1 MHKNTRIKLFKASAL
16 DNPKELEKRVN
27 EFCQNR
33 EVIGVDLRVDPTKS
47 THSNLYVMVT
57 YLGSDDDSDSCE
69 PDGENTLK
77 KLFEDFDTDKY
88 WNDYEQAHPGE
99 NKEAIKGTFG
109 REDL

>member
-47 THSNLYVMVT
+47 THSDLYVMVT
-57 YLGSDDDSDSCE
+57 YLGSDDDNGES
-69 PDGENTLK
+69 DGESALG
-77 KLFEDFDTDKY
+77 KLFEGFDTDKY
-88 WNDYEQAHPGE
+88 WIDYEKDHPGE